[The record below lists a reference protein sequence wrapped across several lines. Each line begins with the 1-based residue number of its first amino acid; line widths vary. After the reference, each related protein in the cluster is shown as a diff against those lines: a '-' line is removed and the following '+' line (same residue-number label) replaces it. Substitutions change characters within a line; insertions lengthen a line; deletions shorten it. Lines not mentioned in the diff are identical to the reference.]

1 MLMKVVDGENS
12 CYGAL
17 KHEFACNTLYLLEKL
32 LTHQSTS
39 DFVSALSYDHTNF
52 GQLNKFVFKN
62 FIILNKLTKTTK
74 L

>member
-1 MLMKVVDGENS
+1 MLMEVVDGENS
-12 CYGAL
+12 HYGAL
-17 KHEFACNTLYLLEKL
+17 KHESACNTLYLLEKL

-39 DFVSALSYDHTNF
+39 DLVSSLSYDDTNF
-52 GQLNKFVFKN
+52 GQLNTLVFKN